1 MTRGAPLPYAR
12 QDIDEADVAAVVE
25 ALRDPFITQGPR
37 VESFERA
44 VAERTGAKHCVAF
57 SSGTAALHAAIFA
70 ADVGPGDEVISSPI
84 TFAAS
89 TNAAL
94 YQGATPRFVDIDPA
108 TWNLDT
114 AAAAAAVTERTKAI
128 VPVSFTGLPVDLTPL
143 DGVRDRVAVI
153 EDAAHAL
160 GAHRHG
166 RPVGGPGGADITCFS
181 LHPAK
186 TITAGEGGLATTEDD
201 ELARRLRIFRTHG
214 ITKQDIHPSADE
226 GAWYYE
232 MQELGFNYRITDVM
246 CALGESQ
253 LTRLDEFV
261 DRRNALAARY
271 RELLA
276 DEPRIALPPEA
287 PGDSRHGR
295 HLFVVHVEGG
305 GAARRATF
313 EGLQE
318 RGVGCQ
324 VHYVPVYRLPYYR
337 DRLAV
342 PQDDCPHAEAYYWG
356 AISLPLFPLMT
367 DDDVERVVLDLK
379 DSLPA

>member
-44 VAERTGAKHCVAF
+44 VAARTGAKHCVAF

-114 AAAAAAVTERTKAI
+114 AAAAAAVNERTKAI
-128 VPVSFTGLPVDLTPL
+128 VPVSFTGLPVDLAPL
-143 DGVRDRVAVI
+143 DGVRDRVVVI

-166 RPVGGPGGADITCFS
+166 GPVGGPGGADITCFS

-276 DEPRIALPPEA
+276 DEPRITLPPEA
-287 PGDSRHGR
+287 PEDSRHGR

-337 DRLAV
+337 DRLGV
-342 PQDDCPHAEAYYWG
+342 PQEDCPHAEAYYWG

-367 DDDVERVVLDLK
+367 DDDVLRVVLDLK

>member
-1 MTRGAPLPYAR
+1 MTSGGPLPYAR
-12 QDIDEADVAAVVE
+12 QDIDDADVAAVVE

-37 VESFERA
+37 VASLERA
-44 VAERTGAKHCVAF
+44 VAERVGAKHCVAY
-57 SSGTAALHAAIFA
+57 SSGTAALHGAAFA
-70 ADVGPGDEVISSPI
+70 AGVGPGDEVISSPI

-89 TNAAL
+89 TNVAL
-94 YQGATPRFVDIDPA
+94 YQGASPRFVDIDPA

-114 AAAAAAVTERTKAI
+114 AAAAAAVTERTRAI
-128 VPVSFTGLPVDLTPL
+128 VPVSFTGLPVDLAPL
-143 DGVRDRVAVI
+143 DAVRDRVTVI
-153 EDAAHAL
+153 EDAAHAI

-186 TITAGEGGLATTEDD
+186 TITSAEGGLATTEDD
-201 ELARRLRIFRTHG
+201 ELARLLRLFRTHG
-214 ITKQDIHPSADE
+214 ITKEGIHPSPDE

-253 LTRLDEFV
+253 LRRLDDFV

-276 DEPRIALPPEA
+276 GEDRISLPPEPPA
-287 PGDSRHGR
+287 DSRHGR
-295 HLFVVHVEGG
+295 HLFVIHVKGG
-305 GAARRATF
+305 GANRRSTF

-337 DRLAV
+337 DRLGV
-342 PQDDCPHAEAYYWG
+342 PQDACPNAEDYYWG

-367 DDDVERVVLDLK
+367 DDDVLRVVADLK